1 MSRARRIAGEAYLRQ
16 QRWRFER
23 ALVRRD
29 AAGIASAW
37 LRAMTPIDVPG
48 LAQGGIHRRLVV
60 LPKVGGTEDVV
71 ATVSGRGEA
80 GVELVG
86 LRRSAVKAVFRAALG
101 GFHTSLTE
109 TDYRSMD
116 RLVDEAKERYRV
128 LLTEVLG
135 RLSGEFRIDGFV
147 SPNVTYFAE
156 QELAAACE
164 EVGIPFIVLHKEAI
178 RTEEQRLAF
187 TRAYRERNGVFR
199 GRLVA
204 TYNEDEARSQSHSG
218 MVAADHIR
226 VVGCPRVDV
235 LHRRRERGDHAGD
248 GPTVLFAVDPDAGT
262 WTPFDTDGPSGA
274 PRWLEL
280 ADATE
285 RAFVRAAAANPS
297 RDFVLKVKVG
307 REQQV
312 AERLGRDLA
321 GRLPENLEV
330 VTGGTATELLG
341 RASAVIGFNSTVLL
355 EGLASGVPV
364 IVPHLAEASDPDTA
378 VWRFRLEGA
387 VTVVESEG
395 ELVDAIGRAWDAGR
409 SELLTPAASEALATY
424 LGNPDGRASDRAW
437 EAIRSAIEPA

>member
-1 MSRARRIAGEAYLRQ
+1 MS
-16 QRWRFER
+16 
-23 ALVRRD
+23 
-29 AAGIASAW
+29 
-37 LRAMTPIDVPG
+37 PIDVPG
-48 LAQGGIHRRLVV
+48 LAQGGVHRRLVV

-71 ATVSGRGEA
+71 ATVSGRGSA
-80 GVELVG
+80 GVDLVG
-86 LRRSAVKAVFRAALG
+86 LPRRAVKAVFRSVLG
-101 GFHTSLTE
+101 GSEMGLGDV
-109 TDYRSMD
+109 DYRSMD
-116 RLVDEAKERYRV
+116 RAVDEAKERYRS
-128 LLTEVLG
+128 LLVDVLG
-135 RLSGEFRIDGFV
+135 RLSGELRIDGFV
-147 SPNVTYFAE
+147 SANVTYWAD
-156 QELAAACE
+156 QELAAACDV
-164 EVGIPFIVLHKEAI
+164 VGIPFIVLHKEAI
-178 RTEEQRLAF
+178 RTEEQRRTF

-218 MVAADHIR
+218 MVAADRIR
-226 VVGCPRVDV
+226 VVGCPRADV
-235 LHRRRERGDHAGD
+235 LHRRRERGDRPGD
-248 GPTVLFAVDPDAGT
+248 GPTVLFAVDPEAGT
-262 WTPFDTDGPSGA
+262 WTPFDGDGPSGA
-274 PRWLEL
+274 PRWVGL

-297 RDFVLKVKVG
+297 RDFVLKVKLG

-364 IVPHLAEASDPDTA
+364 IVPHLAEASDPATA

-387 VTVVESEG
+387 VTVVESED

-409 SELLTPAASEALATY
+409 SEMLTPEASEVLTAY

-437 EAIRSAIEPA
+437 EAIRTALEPA

>member
-1 MSRARRIAGEAYLRQ
+1 MS
-16 QRWRFER
+16 
-23 ALVRRD
+23 
-29 AAGIASAW
+29 
-37 LRAMTPIDVPG
+37 PIDVPG
-48 LAQGGIHRRLVV
+48 LAQGGVHRRLVV

-71 ATVSGRGEA
+71 ATMASRGDT
-80 GVELVG
+80 GLELVG
-86 LRRSAVKAVFRAALG
+86 LPRSAVKAVFRSVLG
-101 GFHTSLTE
+101 GSEMGLGDV
-109 TDYRSMD
+109 DYRSTD
-116 RLVDEAKERYRV
+116 RAVDEAKVRYRS
-128 LLTEVLG
+128 LLVEVLG
-135 RLSGEFRIDGFV
+135 RLDGEVRIGGFI
-147 SPNVTYFAE
+147 SANVTYWAE

-218 MVAADHIR
+218 MVAADRIR

-235 LHRRRERGDHAGD
+235 LHRRRERGDHPGD

-364 IVPHLAEASDPDTA
+364 IVPHLAEASDPATA

-387 VTVVESEG
+387 VTVVESED

-409 SELLTPAASEALATY
+409 SETLTPAASEALTTY

-437 EAIRSAIEPA
+437 GAIRSAIEPA